1 MKNSS
6 KYDSSDR
13 VAVWLIACIT
23 VIGAAFIIAVAI
35 WGNEA
40 IGQSIE
46 VTNTQAR
53 CNSAGGEMGHSKCYK
68 DGREI

>member
-13 VAVWLIACIT
+13 VAVWSIACIT
-23 VIGAAFIIAVAI
+23 VIMTVFIIAVAI

-40 IGQSIE
+40 IRRSIE
-46 VTNTQAR
+46 VTNAQAR
-53 CNSAGGEMGHSKCYK
+53 CKSAGGEMGHSKCYK

>member
-13 VAVWLIACIT
+13 VTVWTIVCIT
-23 VIGAAFIIAVAI
+23 VIGVVFIIAVAI

-40 IGQSIE
+40 VKRSIE
-46 VTNTQAR
+46 ITNTQAR
-53 CNSAGGEMGHSKCYK
+53 CKSAGGEMGHSKCYK